1 MKKKLAEDRVSCIQ
15 ALKRGTPHSIILSI
29 TKKHNVPLENIIKQN
44 TANIK
49 KHLILTARQKTQ

>member
-1 MKKKLAEDRVSCIQ
+1 MKRQLAENRASCRQ

-29 TKKHNVPLENIIKQN
+29 TKKHNVPLENIIKQK
-44 TANIK
+44 AADIK